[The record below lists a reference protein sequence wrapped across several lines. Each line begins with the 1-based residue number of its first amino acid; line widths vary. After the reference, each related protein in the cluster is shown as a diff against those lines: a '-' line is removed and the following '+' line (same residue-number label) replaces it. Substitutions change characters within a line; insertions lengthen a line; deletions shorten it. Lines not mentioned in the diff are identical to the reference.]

1 MGDARVAVRGTG
13 REILQNVHSRMRLLA
28 SIEGRIGRKRLS
40 FQEKSAI
47 NACRVAALA
56 GATEWL

>member
-1 MGDARVAVRGTG
+1 MGDARVAVRRTG
-13 REILQNVHSRMRLLA
+13 REILQNVRAWKRILA
-28 SIEGRIGRKRLS
+28 ATKSRIGRKPLS

-47 NACRVAALA
+47 NACRVAALT

>member
-1 MGDARVAVRGTG
+1 MGDARAAVRHTG
-13 REILQNVHSRMRLLA
+13 REILQNVSAWMRILA
-28 SIEGRIGRKRLS
+28 SIEGQIGRKKLI